1 MQEAGE
7 TKVVQ
12 SISTYRITE
21 DIFYQEK
28 SNRMFYNSPN
38 NRKNDIDKEHQSQIV
53 NVNGEF
59 RNSYRTAVKRTEAT
73 GISQKKKKLHVHFAE
88 PLVTYQYFNSEGLI
102 TKCPVDEEKMYLEE
116 NLDQLSEAKQ
126 KYDTELIGVRK
137 LVNAL
142 PNNPDITG
150 ATIQQKRALLKR
162 LEDLGEAV
170 ERSQKA
176 FEAELEAERE
186 KNLLLKQKLRKRK
199 VSHNKECLRYKTEL
213 LNAKVQA
220 DVLRLELERKNQ
232 QKVLLQEE
240 LELELANAKMLS
252 ESLQGQLAEEIHL
265 KNTLIMYFKE
275 LAAIVSSSPHN
286 STEQQTE
293 REELRPPQEE
303 QDHFKVLCKR
313 NRLKYETDPSSA
325 KQQEDAFHCRRQAV
339 WPKDLLQE
347 GLQTTSCE
355 AEEDNI
361 SENVRFKQQ
370 DCRHDGGAAEMRE
383 VAPSLWNAIWY
394 IVGLWRPQR

>member
-1 MQEAGE
+1 
-7 TKVVQ
+7 
-12 SISTYRITE
+12 
-21 DIFYQEK
+21 
-28 SNRMFYNSPN
+28 MFYNPPD
-38 NRKNDIDKEHQSQIV
+38 NRKNEINKEHQSQIV
-53 NVNGEF
+53 HANGEF
-59 RNSYRTAVKRTEAT
+59 RNSYRAIVKRTEAT
-73 GISQKKKKLHVHFAE
+73 GSNQKKKKLHVHFAE
-88 PLVTYQYFNSEGLI
+88 PLVTCQYFNSEGLI
-102 TKCPVDEEKMYLEE
+102 AKCPVDKEKTHPEE
-116 NLDQLSEAKQ
+116 NLDQLGEAKL
-126 KYDTELIGVRK
+126 KYDTELTGVRR
-137 LVNAL
+137 LVSAL
-142 PNNPDITG
+142 PNNSDISG
-150 ATIQQKRALLKR
+150 ATVQQKRALLKR

-176 FEAELEAERE
+176 FEAELEAERQ

-220 DVLRLELERKNQ
+220 DVLRLELERKDQ

-252 ESLQGQLAEEIHL
+252 KSLQGQLAEEIHL

-286 STEQQTE
+286 STEQQME
-293 REELRPPQEE
+293 REELREE
-303 QDHFKVLCKR
+303 PDHVKVLCKR

-325 KQQEDAFHCRRQAV
+325 KQQEDAFHCRRL
-339 WPKDLLQE
+339 WPKDRLQD
-347 GLQTTSCE
+347 GLHTMSCE
-355 AEEDNI
+355 AEEGM
-361 SENVRFKQQ
+361 SEEVRFKQQ
-370 DCRHDGGAAEMRE
+370 DCPHDGGAAEMAE

>member
-1 MQEAGE
+1 MQEAAE
-7 TKVVQ
+7 TKVLQ

-21 DIFYQEK
+21 NIFYQEK
-28 SNRMFYNSPN
+28 SKTMFYSPPD
-38 NRKNDIDKEHQSQIV
+38 NRRNEMNKEHQSQIV
-53 NVNGEF
+53 NANGEF
-59 RNSYRTAVKRTEAT
+59 RNSYRAIVKRTEAT
-73 GISQKKKKLHVHFAE
+73 GSSQKKKKLHVHFAE

-102 TKCPVDEEKMYLEE
+102 AKCPADKEKMHPEE
-116 NLDQLSEAKQ
+116 NLDQLGEAKQ
-126 KYDTELIGVRK
+126 KYDTELTGVRK

-142 PNNPDITG
+142 PNNSDISG
-150 ATIQQKRALLKR
+150 PTIQQKRALLKR

-213 LNAKVQA
+213 LNAKVRA
-220 DVLRLELERKNQ
+220 DVLRLDLERKDQ

-240 LELELANAKMLS
+240 LELELANAKLLS
-252 ESLQGQLAEEIHL
+252 KSLQGQLAEEIHL

-286 STEQQTE
+286 PAEQQME
-293 REELRPPQEE
+293 REELREE
-303 QDHFKVLCKR
+303 QDHVKVLCKR
-313 NRLKYETDPSSA
+313 NRLKYEADPSSA
-325 KQQEDAFHCRRQAV
+325 KQQEEALRCRRRAV
-339 WPKDLLQE
+339 WPKDHLQD
-347 GLQTTSCE
+347 GLPTMSCE
-355 AEEDNI
+355 AEEGL
-361 SENVRFKQQ
+361 SEEVQFKQQ
-370 DCRHDGGAAEMRE
+370 DCPHDGGAAEMAE